1 MRIAGIA
8 YQLGSKVESLAEL
21 HALNPDWRIE
31 QLYGKVGIDK
41 RYVST
46 AEETPLTLGVQ
57 AAEKLL
63 EKVDRSSIDGVVYVT
78 QTPDSLIP
86 TTACLLHA
94 RLGLPARAFAFDVNQ
109 GCSGFVYG
117 LSLATSLLDGHGLG
131 RCLVVCAETYSKHI
145 PLTDRTCR
153 PIFSDGAAAVLVE
166 RDDAGRIGPFV
177 FMTDGTGA
185 QHLELRQSE
194 TGGAPQLFMD
204 GPAVLLFT
212 LSAVPRAVQDLLAKA
227 DIALDAV
234 DLFVFHQAS
243 RVVIDNIK
251 RALKLDEAKVFR
263 NYQDMGNTVCATIP
277 IALRQAEEA
286 GRLGPGRTVMLVGF
300 GVGLSLAACLVR
312 T

>member
-8 YQLGSKVESLAEL
+8 YQLASKVESLAEL
-21 HALNPDWRIE
+21 QTLNPDWRVD
-31 QLYGKVGIDK
+31 QLYEKVGIDK

-46 AEETPLTLGVQ
+46 PEETPLSLGVQ

-63 EKVDRSSIDGVVYVT
+63 EGADRSTIDGVVYVT

-94 RLGLPARAFAFDVNQ
+94 RLGLPGHAFAFDVNQ

-117 LSLATSLLDGHGLG
+117 LSLATSLLTGQGLT

-145 PLTDRTCR
+145 AVTDRTCR

-166 RDDAGRIGPFV
+166 REGPGRIGPFV
-177 FMTDGTGA
+177 FVTDGTGA
-185 QHLELRQSE
+185 SSLTLRPAE
-194 TGGAPQLFMD
+194 AGGAPQLYMD
-204 GPAVLLFT
+204 GPGVLLFT
-212 LSAVPRAVQDLLAKA
+212 MSRVPRAVKDLLEKA
-227 DIALDAV
+227 GVALDDV

-243 RVVIDNIK
+243 RVVLDNIK
-251 RALKLDEAKVFR
+251 RTLKVDEAKLFR
-263 NYQDMGNTVCATIP
+263 NYQEMGNTVSATIP

>member
-8 YQLGSKVESLAEL
+8 YQLASKIESLAEL
-21 HALNPDWRIE
+21 QAVNPDWRVGH
-31 QLYGKVGIDK
+31 LYEKVGIDK

-46 AEETPLTLGVQ
+46 PEETPLTLGVQ
-57 AAEKLL
+57 AAERLL
-63 EKVDRSSIDGVVYVT
+63 EGVDRSTIDGVVYVT

-94 RLGLPARAFAFDVNQ
+94 KLGLPGHAFAFDVNQ
-109 GCSGFVYG
+109 GCAGFVYG
-117 LSLATSLLDGHGLG
+117 LSLGTSLLESHGLG

-145 PLTDRTCR
+145 AITDRTCR

-166 RDDAGRIGPFV
+166 RDGPGRIGPFV
-177 FMTDGTGA
+177 FVTDGTGA
-185 QHLELRQSE
+185 PHLMLRPGAD
-194 TGGAPQLFMD
+194 GGAPHLFMD

-212 LSAVPRAVQDLLAKA
+212 MNAVPRAVRELLEKEKLG
-227 DIALDAV
+227 LDDV

-243 RVVIDNIK
+243 RVVLDNI
-251 RALKLDEAKVFR
+251 RRTLKLDEARLFR
-263 NYQDMGNTVCATIP
+263 NYQEMGNTVSATIP

-286 GRLGPGRTVMLVGF
+286 GRLGPGQTVMLIGF